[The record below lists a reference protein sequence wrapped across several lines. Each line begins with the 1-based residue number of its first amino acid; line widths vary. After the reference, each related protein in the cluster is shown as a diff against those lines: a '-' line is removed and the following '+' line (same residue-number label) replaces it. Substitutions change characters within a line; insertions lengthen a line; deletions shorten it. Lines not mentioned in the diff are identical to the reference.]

1 MHKIK
6 LEEEIEP
13 MFQPQIRL
21 NTSMKEVIKK
31 EVLKLLQIGIIF
43 PLSYSS

>member
-6 LEEEIEP
+6 LQEEIKP

-21 NTSMKEVIKK
+21 NTSAKEVIKK
-31 EVLKLLQIGIIF
+31 EVLKLLEVGMIYPI
-43 PLSYSS
+43 SYSS